1 MFIARFAIIPTR
13 HAYLSSF
20 LHAMN
25 ADDTSEL
32 DSTYT
37 PEGAPTPSGASALQ
51 PLTYQEVR
59 VLGCLVEK
67 EMTTPEYYPLTLN
80 ALVAACNQTTNREPV
95 LRLDEDTVREAL
107 EGLKSR
113 GYALQVTLA
122 GARVQKYKHNLS
134 HKLPRLEKP
143 TLALLCVLLLRGPQT
158 AGELRMRAERMHA
171 FADIPAAESAIR
183 ELMTY
188 PETPLVES
196 IPAGGGRKTITYVHL
211 LGGPVETSGVATSSA
226 GEAAVQA
233 NTDVAW
239 RERLESEIATLRDE
253 VADLKRRLG
262 SLELREAGG
271 SFSDI
276 GGSGSTPRSATL
288 GGEEVTGGGFI
299 P

>member
-1 MFIARFAIIPTR
+1 
-13 HAYLSSF
+13 
-20 LHAMN
+20 MN
-25 ADDTSEL
+25 ADTEHDFGTTEDHAADAS
-32 DSTYT
+32 SAT
-37 PEGAPTPSGASALQ
+37 APTATGTLQ

-80 ALVAACNQTTNREPV
+80 ALVAACNQTTNREPAMK
-95 LRLDEDTVREAL
+95 LEESTVREAL
-107 EGLKSR
+107 EGLKTR

-122 GARVQKYKHNLS
+122 GARVQKYKHNLD

-143 TLALLCVLLLRGPQT
+143 TQALLCVLLLRGPQT
-158 AGELRMRAERMHA
+158 AGELRQRAERMYS
-171 FADIPAAESAIR
+171 FSDIPATETALR

-188 PETPLVES
+188 PESPLVES

-226 GEAAVQA
+226 GEAEVQA
-233 NTDVAW
+233 HTDIAW
-239 RERLESEIATLRDE
+239 RERLESEIAMLRDE
-253 VADLKRRLG
+253 VAELKRRLG

-271 SFSDI
+271 SFSEI
-276 GGSGSTPRSATL
+276 GGGGSSSSATSATL
-288 GGEEVTGGGFI
+288 GGEELTGGGFI

>member
-1 MFIARFAIIPTR
+1 
-13 HAYLSSF
+13 
-20 LHAMN
+20 MN
-25 ADDTSEL
+25 ADDTPEL
-32 DSTYT
+32 DSIDE
-37 PEGAPTPSGASALQ
+37 PAEGATTPSASSTLQ

-95 LRLDEDTVREAL
+95 LKLDEDTVREAL

-122 GARVQKYKHNLS
+122 GARVQKYKHNLG

-158 AGELRMRAERMHA
+158 AGELRQRAERMHA
-171 FADIPAAESAIR
+171 FADIPATESAIR

-233 NTDVAW
+233 NTDIAW
-239 RERLESEIATLRDE
+239 RERLENEIANLRDE
-253 VADLKRRLG
+253 VAELKRRLG